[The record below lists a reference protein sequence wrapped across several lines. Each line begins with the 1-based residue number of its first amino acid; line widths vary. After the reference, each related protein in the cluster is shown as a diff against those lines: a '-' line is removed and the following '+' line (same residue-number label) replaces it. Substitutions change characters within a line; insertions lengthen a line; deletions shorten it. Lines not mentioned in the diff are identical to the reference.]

1 MDRINILIADDEAR
15 IRKLVSDFLKM
26 EGYNVFEVDNGKK
39 ALEVL
44 NSDQKIDL
52 VVLDVMMPE
61 LDGWTV
67 CKEIRKSNAAIPI
80 VMLTARS
87 GEVDELFG
95 FDIGA
100 DDYITKPF
108 SPSILVARIQAL
120 IRRTRNDHKT
130 VISFN
135 GLEID
140 ESGYIVRVDGQI
152 IDLSKKEFELL
163 HYLMSNEGIALS
175 REKILDTI
183 WDYDYFGDARAVDQF
198 IKRLREKLGEKGDY
212 IQTIRGLGYKFE
224 VKK

>member
-1 MDRINILIADDEAR
+1 M
-15 IRKLVSDFLKM
+15 
-26 EGYNVFEVDNGKK
+26 
-39 ALEVL
+39 
-44 NSDQKIDL
+44 
-52 VVLDVMMPE
+52 
-61 LDGWTV
+61 
-67 CKEIRKSNAAIPI
+67 
-80 VMLTARS
+80 
-87 GEVDELFG
+87 FG

>member
-87 GEVDELFG
+87 G
-95 FDIGA
+95 
-100 DDYITKPF
+100 
-108 SPSILVARIQAL
+108 
-120 IRRTRNDHKT
+120 
-130 VISFN
+130 
-135 GLEID
+135 
-140 ESGYIVRVDGQI
+140 
-152 IDLSKKEFELL
+152 
-163 HYLMSNEGIALS
+163 
-175 REKILDTI
+175 
-183 WDYDYFGDARAVDQF
+183 
-198 IKRLREKLGEKGDY
+198 
-212 IQTIRGLGYKFE
+212 
-224 VKK
+224 